1 MTAVV
6 GAAVTVVASASAA
19 VFVPVLAA
27 AAEREQR
34 AQTSVEAEVEAEELW
49 EGGGAV
55 VVCSAAAE
63 LCASPKPSAASAVE
77 PAVVEEVYSEEV
89 SHSHFDFEGETRDR
103 RCPSS
108 GQLQCPRRR
117 RQRRMQRLAVLQA
130 PAYRRCGY
138 SCDTQSN
145 LAVSLR
151 HLASEF
157 HRKNSSVSH

>member
-6 GAAVTVVASASAA
+6 GAAVTVVASACAA

-34 AQTSVEAEVEAEELW
+34 AQTSAEAEAEVGAEEMW

-63 LCASPKPSAASAVE
+63 LCASPKPSAGSAVE
-77 PAVVEEVYSEEV
+77 PAVVEEVFSEEV

-108 GQLQCPRRR
+108 VQQQCPRRR

-130 PAYRRCGY
+130 PEY
-138 SCDTQSN
+138 
-145 LAVSLR
+145 LHF
-151 HLASEF
+151 HLLYLQNHF
-157 HRKNSSVSH
+157 